1 MTSDG
6 GVVVPTPNHRDR
18 ERALRGALAR
28 KRGDNDVLPL
38 LARECETATSDYL
51 EDPMGVIRQVGAD
64 YRVLGHRSSSL
75 GTLGTK
81 RACSAIPGLQARP
94 VCSTWQGQVVPGKGM
109 VDRAPPTGRAI
120 NVGRLRGAAVSLSVT
135 SMQKMC
141 GV

>member
-1 MTSDG
+1 VTAASSCR
-6 GVVVPTPNHRDR
+6 HRTIGTVSAR
-18 ERALRGALAR
+18 CACACAEARGH
-28 KRGDNDVLPL
+28 DVLPL

>member
-1 MTSDG
+1 MTAASSCR
-6 GVVVPTPNHRDR
+6 HRTIGTVSAR
-18 ERALRGALAR
+18 RALRGALAR

-94 VCSTWQGQVVPGKGM
+94 VCST
-109 VDRAPPTGRAI
+109 
-120 NVGRLRGAAVSLSVT
+120 RL
-135 SMQKMC
+135 
-141 GV
+141 